1 MGRRDSDGI
10 RHTKKTKLTEKKK
23 RNVYSSRSVR
33 IQLDS
38 HNKKSQSSHT
48 ENPSNITNIT
58 KNTTNTANSSKNTKK
73 STNKSNNKK

>member
-10 RHTKKTKLTEKKK
+10 RHTKKTKLTEKKN

-48 ENPSNITNIT
+48 ENPSNIT
-58 KNTTNTANSSKNTKK
+58 KNTTNTTNKSKNMKK